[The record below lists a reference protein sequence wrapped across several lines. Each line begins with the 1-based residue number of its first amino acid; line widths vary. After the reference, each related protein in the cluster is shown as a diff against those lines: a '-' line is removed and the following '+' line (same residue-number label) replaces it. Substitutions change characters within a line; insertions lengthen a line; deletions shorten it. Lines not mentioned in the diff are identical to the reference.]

1 MPNCA
6 NNFPVPILVMDDDA
20 RLFQHEPPSWESNC
34 AVVELCSGFGGMAQG
49 ISACGFHSVLA
60 VDFNEKMCQ
69 LFSKQG
75 VADTVTG
82 DVCSFETV
90 CKIWR
95 LAKGAGSI
103 R

>member
-20 RLFQHEPPSWESNC
+20 RLFQHEPPSWESN

-69 LFSKQG
+69 LYSKQG

-90 CKIWR
+90 CKIWP

-103 R
+103 K